1 MLKNVMIDQSVHRA
15 AWLYY
20 GHGLRQDE
28 ISRIMNISRATVV
41 NYLRRAR
48 EIGAVHISLSNAL
61 FQQDILARELED
73 HFNLQSVWIV
83 PDEADAASLSFSAT
97 CASVLLE
104 LVTSGTSIALAWG
117 QTLYSVVDALP
128 KSDLEKI
135 TVSQICGNLG
145 GPFDYLP
152 DQCTIEMARKLNARG
167 KNLYA
172 PIVLSSEKLA
182 KALRNE
188 PIIQRQLAELVHCDL
203 AVFSVGACEPDSH
216 IVLCGASSAEEL
228 AECRTAGA
236 VGVIA
241 GRLIDTDGREL
252 DCSYNRRIISA
263 ELDTLRHI
271 PKRLVVVDSRD
282 KSAGLL
288 AAIRGRL
295 VSHLVVT
302 GSVANDLGEAMAA
315 ESKDQRLK
323 SIDRT

>member
-1 MLKNVMIDQSVHRA
+1 MPKNVMIDQSVHRA

-28 ISRIMNISRATVV
+28 ISQIMNISRATVV

-48 EIGAVHISLSNAL
+48 EIGAVNISLSNAL

-83 PDEADAASLSFSAT
+83 PDNVDEVALSFSAT

-104 LVTSGTSIALAWG
+104 IVTSGTKIALAWG
-117 QTLYSVVDALP
+117 KTLYSVVDALP
-128 KSDLEKI
+128 KSDLENV

-172 PIVLSSEKLA
+172 PIVLSSEQLA
-182 KALRNE
+182 ESLRNE
-188 PIIQRQLAELVHCDL
+188 PIVDRQLSELVKCDL

-228 AECRTAGA
+228 AECRALGA

-241 GRLIDTDGREL
+241 GRLINALGQEL
-252 DCSYNRRIISA
+252 DCRYNRRIISA
-263 ELDTLRHI
+263 ELDTLRQI
-271 PKRLVVVDSRD
+271 PMRLVVVDSRD

-302 GSVANDLGEAMAA
+302 GSVAGDLGKAMADD
-315 ESKDQRLK
+315 SKYQRLET
-323 SIDRT
+323 ID

>member
-1 MLKNVMIDQSVHRA
+1 MIDQSVHRA

-28 ISRIMNISRATVV
+28 ISQIMNISRATVV

-73 HFNLQSVWIV
+73 HFQLQGVWIV
-83 PDEADAASLSFSAT
+83 PDNADSLAGSFSAT

-104 LVTSGTSIALAWG
+104 LVTSGTKIALAWG

-128 KSDLEKI
+128 KSDLENV
-135 TVSQICGNLG
+135 TVSQICGNLS

-167 KNLYA
+167 SNLYA
-172 PIVLSSEKLA
+172 PLVLGSEELA
-182 KALRNE
+182 RALRNE
-188 PIIQRQLAELVHCDL
+188 PMIERQLADLVGCNL

-216 IVLCGASSAEEL
+216 IVLCGAISAEEL
-228 AECRTAGA
+228 AECRALGA

-241 GRLIDTDGREL
+241 GRLIDENGQEL
-252 DCSYNRRIISA
+252 DCRYNCRIISA
-263 ELDTLRHI
+263 ELNTLRQI

-295 VSHLVVT
+295 VSHLVVSA
-302 GSVANDLGEAMAA
+302 SVARDLGAAIAA
-315 ESKDQRLK
+315 EPNERRLK
-323 SIDRT
+323 SIDRN